1 MYSNVT
7 AATID
12 AADNEKAY
20 SELLQLL
27 EDEKSL
33 SMTMND
39 ATDNGREEPEHDHE
53 RRYR

>member
-27 EDEKSL
+27 DEKSL

-53 RRYR
+53 RCYR